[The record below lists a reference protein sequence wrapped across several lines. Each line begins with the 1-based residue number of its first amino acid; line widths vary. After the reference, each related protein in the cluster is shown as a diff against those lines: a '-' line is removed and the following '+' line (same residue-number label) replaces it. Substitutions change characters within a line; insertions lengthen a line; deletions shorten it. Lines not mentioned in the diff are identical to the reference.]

1 MSMLSL
7 TQNTAISLIMCM
19 RNTCDFT
26 QCLAMQSSA
35 TIPGKRK
42 LGCLL
47 VLSTCHIVVDGVR
60 GFFVIGTSATMLWIN
75 TTGMPV
81 NNGLEFL
88 TGMGVHG

>member
-7 TQNTAISLIMCM
+7 TQTTAISLIMCM
-19 RNTCDFT
+19 RTTYAFT

-47 VLSTCHIVVDGVR
+47 VLSTCHIVVENQGDYDSYGGDALLLTYKR
-60 GFFVIGTSATMLWIN
+60 CGGHTIEHTSGYIASSC
-75 TTGMPV
+75 
-81 NNGLEFL
+81 
-88 TGMGVHG
+88 